1 MNWNLSLELQW
12 LFILDVGFSELNPQ
26 NQYQA
31 SCIPGLCIHADASK
45 IHVPCELICVL
56 FELFCAQ
63 NYIKRTRTQP
73 TPAETKINE
82 VLDVGICSTSNKAE
96 TKMVMPVS
104 AQHQTL
110 LVAKAKW
117 PPLLLLLSINKQR
130 V

>member
-1 MNWNLSLELQW
+1 MWVSQNLILKINVKQHVSLAFVYMQMRLKFMSSVNYFQ
-12 LFILDVGFSELNPQ
+12 F
-26 NQYQA
+26 
-31 SCIPGLCIHADASK
+31 C
-45 IHVPCELICVL
+45 

-73 TPAETKINE
+73 TPAGTKISE

-96 TKMVMPVS
+96 TKIARPVS